1 MEILINILK
10 EIPAG
15 IDRWLFI
22 LLGIVLYF
30 SPTIYSKLFKK
41 KSREDELQEIKT
53 LLEIKNLA
61 MEIAIKEKR
70 DFSSLPE
77 IINEKGLISDMF
89 PVGKAQGFKEH
100 EISRRHKIQYG
111 LTGSLSVV
119 LVLTIF
125 NIIFHPDTFSWGW
138 ILIRDLCIGIIAGFG
153 MVFYPSNTK
162 KPIIIAGAILP
173 FIIAMVL
180 ILFRVI

>member
-1 MEILINILK
+1 MKK
-10 EIPAG
+10 E
-15 IDRWLFI
+15 
-22 LLGIVLYF
+22 
-30 SPTIYSKLFKK
+30 
-41 KSREDELQEIKT
+41 
-53 LLEIKNLA
+53 
-61 MEIAIKEKR
+61 
-70 DFSSLPE
+70 
-77 IINEKGLISDMF
+77 LISDMF
-89 PVGKAQGFKEH
+89 PSGKAQGFKNN

-119 LVLTIF
+119 LGIDDFQYYFLA
-125 NIIFHPDTFSWGW
+125 DTFSWGW